1 MTTTE
6 GRITKK
12 QKLAMIIMGMTAT
25 LTQAAQLQ
33 GMIKANGVTPIKYA
47 NSALLN
53 LI

>member
-6 GRITKK
+6 VRITKK
-12 QKLAMIIMGMTAT
+12 QKLAMIIMGVTAT
-25 LTQAAQLQ
+25 LTQAAQQQ

-47 NSALLN
+47 KAALLN